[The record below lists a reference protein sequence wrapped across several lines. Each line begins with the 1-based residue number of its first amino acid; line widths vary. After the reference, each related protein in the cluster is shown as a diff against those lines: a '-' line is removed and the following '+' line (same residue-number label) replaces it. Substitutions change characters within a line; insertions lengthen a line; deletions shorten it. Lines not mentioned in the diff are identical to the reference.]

1 MRIGIN
7 GLGRIGRRL
16 FRQAL
21 GLQKKDLNVVVV
33 NTPSSVDMLAHLL
46 KYDSVH
52 GMWKVPLRL
61 EDKSLW
67 VGTHQVDCVFYPHP
81 SGIPWDKWGVDWVW
95 ECSGCFKTREDLKGH
110 FKKGVKK
117 VFVAAPTRG
126 EDLTLIYGVNHKNYN
141 PEIHHLISNG
151 SCTTNAL
158 APLVGVMDKN
168 FGLEEVMFCTVHAYT
183 LDQKLLDSSHKKDKR
198 RARASALSIVP
209 TGTGAEETLTK
220 IFPSLEGRLT
230 GQALRV
236 PVANVSLLDV
246 VVRTKKPT
254 QTSDLN
260 QAFLAAGTGDL
271 KGVLHCETQELVSV
285 DFNGSP
291 YSCVVDLAS
300 TKGQGRFFR
309 VLAWYDN
316 ETGFSQRMLDFTRY
330 AEKQV
335 SGS

>member
-16 FRQAL
+16 FRRTLDA
-21 GLQKKDLNVVVV
+21 KDKDLSVVVV
-33 NTPSSVDMLAHLL
+33 NTPSSVDMLTHLL

-52 GMWKVPLRL
+52 GVWNTTFHRDSQSLRVGDHKV
-61 EDKSLW
+61 S
-67 VGTHQVDCVFYPHP
+67 CVFYTHP
-81 SGIPWDKWGVDWVW
+81 SEIPWDKWGVDWVW
-95 ECSGCFKTREDLKGH
+95 ECSGRFKTKEDLKGH

-126 EDLTLIYGVNHKNYN
+126 EDLTLIYGVNHKTYN
-141 PEIHHLISNG
+141 PQTHHLISNG

-158 APLVGVMDKN
+158 APLVQVLDKN
-168 FGLEEVMFCTVHAYT
+168 FGLEEMMFCTTHAYT

-198 RARASALSIVP
+198 RARASALSIIP
-209 TGTGAEETLTK
+209 TGTGAEGALTK
-220 IFPSLEGRLT
+220 IFPSLKGKVT

-246 VVRTKKPT
+246 VVRTKT
-254 QTSDLN
+254 SVQISDLN
-260 QAFLAAGTGDL
+260 QAFLTAAGGSL
-271 KGVLHCETQELVSV
+271 KGVLHCETEELVSV

-300 TKGQGRFFR
+300 TKGGGRFFR

-330 AEKQV
+330 AKKHKP
-335 SGS
+335 GS